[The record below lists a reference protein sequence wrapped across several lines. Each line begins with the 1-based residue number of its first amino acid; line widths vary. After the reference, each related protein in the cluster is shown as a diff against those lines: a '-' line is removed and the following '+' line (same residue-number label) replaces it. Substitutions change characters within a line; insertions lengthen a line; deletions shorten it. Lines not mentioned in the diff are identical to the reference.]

1 MSGLQS
7 RLRRFDSDPSLISP
21 VLRRTEKINDVAKS
35 PENPAN
41 PGLPCLKLSIDRIAQ
56 GGVHGRGIS
65 EVNNQIPHSPMP
77 VLNEAKIRAA
87 RPKERAYKLFDERGL
102 FMLVTP
108 TGGRLWRFRY
118 RLCGA
123 EKLLT
128 LGAYPDVPLKRAR
141 EKRDDARKL
150 VADGV
155 DPSAKRQAEKAL
167 QADTFEAIARE
178 WLELQ
183 SKSLAAETMEILATR
198 LKSFL
203 YPYVGSRPIAS
214 ITAQELLAAL
224 RRIEARGTHETAHR
238 VRSLAGRVFRY
249 AVATGR
255 AQHDVAADLKDAL
268 APVKSRNFPSVTEPV
283 RVGELLRAIDGYSGQ
298 PVTAFALKLA
308 PLVFV
313 RPGELRGAEWTEFD
327 LEAAEWRIPGARMK
341 MGEQHIVPLSRQAV
355 AILRELQVLTGRGR
369 YVFPSM
375 LSMQRPM
382 SNNTINAAL
391 RRLGYG
397 SDEQTSH
404 GFRSTASTLLN
415 EQGFPPDVI
424 ELQLAH
430 AERNKVRAAYNR
442 AQRLGERK
450 NMMQLWADY
459 LDRIKTSSSSI
470 PSSQ

>member
-1 MSGLQS
+1 M
-7 RLRRFDSDPSLISP
+7 
-21 VLRRTEKINDVAKS
+21 
-35 PENPAN
+35 PA
-41 PGLPCLKLSIDRIAQ
+41 LS
-56 GGVHGRGIS
+56 
-65 EVNNQIPHSPMP
+65 
-77 VLNEAKIRAA
+77 EAKIRAS
-87 RPKERAYKLFDERGL
+87 RPKERAYKVFDERGL

-118 RLCGA
+118 RLGGV

-141 EKRDDARKL
+141 EKREDARKL
-150 VADGV
+150 VADGI
-155 DPSAKRQAEKAL
+155 DPSAKRQAERAT
-167 QADTFEAIARE
+167 QVETFEAIAKE

-183 SKSLAAETMEILATR
+183 RKSLAVETMDILGTR

-214 ITAQELLAAL
+214 ITAQELLGAL
-224 RRIEARGTHETAHR
+224 RRIEARGKHETAHR

-268 APVKSRNFPSVTEPV
+268 APVKSHNFASVTEPA
-283 RVGELLRAIDGYSGQ
+283 RVGELLRAIDSYSGQ
-298 PVTAFALKLA
+298 PITALALKLA

-313 RPGELRGAEWTEFD
+313 RPGELRGAEWSEFD
-327 LEAAEWRIPGARMK
+327 LEGAEWRIPAARMK

-355 AILRELQVLTGRGR
+355 SILRELHILSGSGR
-369 YVFPSM
+369 YVFPSL
-375 LSMQRPM
+375 LSTERPM

-397 SDEQTSH
+397 RDEQTGH

-430 AERNKVRAAYNR
+430 QERNKVRAAYNR
-442 AQRLGERK
+442 ATRLAERRQL
-450 NMMQLWADY
+450 MQLWADY
-459 LDRIKTSSSSI
+459 LDKLRSNTAPERRTELMSSLDSVS
-470 PSSQ
+470 

>member
-1 MSGLQS
+1 M
-7 RLRRFDSDPSLISP
+7 
-21 VLRRTEKINDVAKS
+21 
-35 PENPAN
+35 PA
-41 PGLPCLKLSIDRIAQ
+41 LS
-56 GGVHGRGIS
+56 
-65 EVNNQIPHSPMP
+65 
-77 VLNEAKIRAA
+77 EAKIRAS
-87 RPKERAYKLFDERGL
+87 RPKERAYKVFDERGL

-118 RLCGA
+118 RLGGV

-141 EKRDDARKL
+141 EKREDARKL

-155 DPSAKRQAEKAL
+155 DPCAKRQAERAT
-167 QADTFEAIARE
+167 QVETFEAIAKE

-183 SKSLAAETMEILATR
+183 SRSLAAETMEILGTR

-203 YPYVGSRPIAS
+203 NPYVGSRPIAS

-224 RRIEARGTHETAHR
+224 RRIEARGRHETAHR

-268 APVKSRNFPSVTEPV
+268 APVKSRNFASVTEPA

-298 PVTAFALKLA
+298 PITALALKLA

-313 RPGELRGAEWTEFD
+313 RPGELRGAEWSEFD
-327 LEAAEWRIPGARMK
+327 LEGAEWRIPAARMK
-341 MGEQHIVPLSRQAV
+341 MGEQHIVSLSRQAME
-355 AILRELQVLTGRGR
+355 ILRELHILTGNGR
-369 YVFPSM
+369 YVFPSL
-375 LSMQRPM
+375 LSAERPM
-382 SNNTINAAL
+382 SDNTINGAL

-397 SDEQTSH
+397 SGEQTGH
-404 GFRSTASTLLN
+404 GFRSMASTLLN
-415 EQGFPPDVI
+415 EQGFPPDII

-430 AERNKVRAAYNR
+430 QERNKVRAAYNK
-442 AQRLGERK
+442 AQRLTERRA
-450 NMMQLWADY
+450 MMQSWADF
-459 LDRIKTSSSSI
+459 LDQLRHPNRTMA
-470 PSSQ
+470 P

>member
-1 MSGLQS
+1 MAGVSQEL
-7 RLRRFDSDPSLISP
+7 
-21 VLRRTEKINDVAKS
+21 T
-35 PENPAN
+35 
-41 PGLPCLKLSIDRIAQ
+41 DRYPTFA
-56 GGVHGRGIS
+56 
-65 EVNNQIPHSPMP
+65 MP
-77 VLNEAKIRAA
+77 VLNEAKIRSA
-87 RPKERAYKLFDERGL
+87 RPQERAYKLFDERGL

-118 RLCGA
+118 RLGGV

-128 LGAYPDVPLKRAR
+128 LGAYPDVTLKRAR

-155 DPSAKRQAEKAL
+155 DPSAKRQAEKAM

-178 WLELQ
+178 WLDLQ
-183 SKSLAAETMEILATR
+183 SKSLAAETMEILGTR

-224 RRIEARGTHETAHR
+224 RRIEARGTNETAHR

-255 AQHDVAADLKDAL
+255 SQHDVAADLKDAL
-268 APVKSRNFPSVTEPV
+268 APVKSRNFASITEPA
-283 RVGELLRAIDGYSGQ
+283 RVGELLRAIGGYSGQ
-298 PVTAFALKLA
+298 PITALALKLA

-313 RPGELRGAEWTEFD
+313 RPGELRGAEWSEFD
-327 LEAAEWRIPGARMK
+327 LEAAEWRIPAVRMK

-355 AILRELQVLTGRGR
+355 AILRELHILTGRGR
-369 YVFPSM
+369 YVFPSL
-375 LSMQRPM
+375 LSVERPM

-391 RRLGYG
+391 RRLGYD
-397 SDEQTSH
+397 SDEQTGH
-404 GFRSTASTLLN
+404 GFRSLASTLLN

-430 AERNKVRAAYNR
+430 QERNKVRAAYNR
-442 AQRLGERK
+442 ATRLAERRQ
-450 NMMQLWADY
+450 MMQTWADY
-459 LDRIKTSSSSI
+459 LDGLRASGNAGAIQRSA
-470 PSSQ
+470 